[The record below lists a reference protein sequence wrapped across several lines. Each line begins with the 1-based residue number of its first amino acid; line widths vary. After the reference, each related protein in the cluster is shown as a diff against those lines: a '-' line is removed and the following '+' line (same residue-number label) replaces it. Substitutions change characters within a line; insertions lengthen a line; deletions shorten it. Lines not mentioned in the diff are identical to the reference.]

1 MTEAAPDLVPLLP
14 LIAVPFVRRYHAG
27 EIGVRRGLAIGAAVL
42 GSGVLAMALV
52 AVAFGLVVKRSGT
65 RDEDYSSITRQG
77 YLIRRW
83 WMLALCALGVL
94 VSAWTLIPFPL
105 QAAMVGEPRAIDVV
119 GKQFSWDLTSSSAQV
134 GEPVVFRVTAAD
146 VNHGFALYGP
156 DNQIVA
162 QTQAMPGYVNELN
175 VTFDQAGVY
184 RVLCLEY
191 CGIAH
196 HGMTAEFNVTEG
208 P

>member
-1 MTEAAPDLVPLLP
+1 MQTSVLL
-14 LIAVPFVRRYHAG
+14 ITF
-27 EIGVRRGLAIGAAVL
+27 
-42 GSGVLAMALV
+42 LAMGLV
-52 AVAFGLVVKRSGT
+52 AVAFGYVVKRSGT
-65 RDEDYSSITRQG
+65 RDEDYSTITRQG

-83 WMLALCALGVL
+83 WMLALCAVGVL

-105 QAAMVGEPRAIDVV
+105 QAAINGEARSVDVVAKQWSWEIESRSARVGETVRY
-119 GKQFSWDLTSSSAQV
+119 
-134 GEPVVFRVTAAD
+134 RVTAAD

-156 DNQIVA
+156 DDQIVA

-175 VTFDQAGVY
+175 VTFEQPGVY

-191 CGIAH
+191 CGVAH
-196 HGMTAEFNVTEG
+196 HAMTAEINVTEG